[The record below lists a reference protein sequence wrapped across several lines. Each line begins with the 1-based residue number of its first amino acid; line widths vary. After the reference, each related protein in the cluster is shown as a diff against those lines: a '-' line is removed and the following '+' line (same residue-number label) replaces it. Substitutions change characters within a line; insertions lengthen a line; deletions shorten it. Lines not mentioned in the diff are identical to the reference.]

1 MGLLGG
7 IMKEK
12 LQRLVFK
19 TEQETGYIKLVARQD
34 NDDSYVIDMQYS
46 LPKNGIKE
54 VIKGSVKIVE
64 SIFKNKK

>member
-1 MGLLGG
+1 
-7 IMKEK
+7 MKEK

-19 TEQETGYIKLVARQD
+19 TKQETGYIKMVARQD
-34 NDDSYVIDMQYS
+34 SENSYIIDMQYS